1 MIRFGLYFGGTTE
14 FAEGMN
20 VSYVKM
26 EERQEKLQG
35 FWFKQLEEWTSY
47 LLRLENAGITYLE
60 INKEFGF

>member
-1 MIRFGLYFGGTTE
+1 
-14 FAEGMN
+14 MN

-47 LLRLENAGITYLE
+47 LLRLENAGRTYLE